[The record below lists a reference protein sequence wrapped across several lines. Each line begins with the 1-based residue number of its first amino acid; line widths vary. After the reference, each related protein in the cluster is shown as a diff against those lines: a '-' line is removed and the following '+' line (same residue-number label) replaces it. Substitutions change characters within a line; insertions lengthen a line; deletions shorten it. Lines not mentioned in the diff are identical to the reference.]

1 MVAPVGNSFWKQRS
15 SHGRKPIFATPD
27 DLWNAACEY
36 FEWVS
41 ENPLHEVKAF
51 NCGEAGIQQEK
62 LPKMRAMTLMGLCF
76 FLDISDDTWLNY
88 SKNEDFFGV
97 CDDIKR
103 VIFTQKFEG
112 ASAGLLNA
120 SIVARELGLADKQD
134 VTTNGESINKPS
146 LDVSKL
152 SDEQLR
158 NLDTIIA
165 KASEAGAV
173 ETKSE

>member
-15 SHGRKPIFATPD
+15 SHGRKPIFSTPD
-27 DLWNAACEY
+27 DLWSAACEY
-36 FEWVS
+36 FEWVE
-41 ENPLHEVKAF
+41 ENPLRETKLF
-51 NCGEAGIQQEK
+51 SYEGEIIEGEI
-62 LPKMRAMTLMGLCF
+62 PKMRAMTIQALCF
-76 FLDISDDTWLNY
+76 FIGISRQGWSEY
-88 SKNEDFFGV
+88 KAKQDFSEIV
-97 CDDIKR
+97 EEIEA
-103 VIFTQKFEG
+103 VIFSQKFEG
-112 ASAGLLNA
+112 ASGGFLNA
-120 SIVARELGLADKQD
+120 SIISRELGLADKQD
-134 VTTNGESINKPS
+134 ITTNGESINKPS

>member
-27 DLWNAACEY
+27 DLWDAACEY
-36 FEWVS
+36 FEWV
-41 ENPLHEVKAF
+41 ENNPLIETKLF
-51 NCGEAGIQQEK
+51 SYEGEIVEGEI
-62 LPKMRAMTLMGLCF
+62 PKMRAMTIQGLCF
-76 FLDISDDTWLNY
+76 FLDISDDTWANY
-88 SKNEDFFGV
+88 SKSEDFIGI
-97 CDDIKR
+97 CENIKK

-112 ASAGLLNA
+112 ASGGFLNA
-120 SIVARELGLADKQD
+120 SIISRELGLADKQD
-134 VTTNGESINKPS
+134 ITTNGESINKPS

-165 KASEAGAV
+165 QASESGTV
-173 ETKSE
+173 EKKSD

>member
-27 DLWNAACEY
+27 DLWSAACEY
-36 FEWVS
+36 FEWVE
-41 ENPLHEVKAF
+41 ENPLRETKLF
-51 NCGEAGIQQEK
+51 SYEGEIIEGEI
-62 LPKMRAMTLMGLCF
+62 PKMRAMTIQALCF
-76 FLDISDDTWLNY
+76 FIGISRQGWSEY
-88 SKNEDFFGV
+88 KAKQDFSEIV
-97 CDDIKR
+97 EEIEA
-103 VIFTQKFEG
+103 VIFSQKFEG
-112 ASAGLLNA
+112 ASGGFLNA
-120 SIVARELGLADKQD
+120 SIISRELGLADKQD
-134 VTTNGESINKPS
+134 ITTNGESINKPS

-165 KASEAGAV
+165 QAGEAGAV

>member
-27 DLWNAACEY
+27 DLWSAACEY
-36 FEWVS
+36 FEWVE
-41 ENPLHEVKAF
+41 ENPLRETKLF
-51 NCGEAGIQQEK
+51 SYEGEIIEGEI
-62 LPKMRAMTLMGLCF
+62 PKMRAMTIQALCF
-76 FLDISDDTWLNY
+76 FIGISRQGWSEY
-88 SKNEDFFGV
+88 KAKQDFSE
-97 CDDIKR
+97 IAEEIEA
-103 VIFTQKFEG
+103 VIFSQKFEG
-112 ASAGLLNA
+112 ASGGFLNA
-120 SIVARELGLADKQD
+120 SIISRELGLADKQD
-134 VTTNGESINKPS
+134 ITTNGQSLNKPS

-165 KASEAGAV
+165 KASETGAV